1 MNTIKRLMITLV
13 VILALSGGFVLGQL
27 NPMQYI
33 AAASQASNDTAIVN
47 PSTGNRADGGFA
59 MKWWYLGGGNDFNKS
74 LEISGYPISDLR
86 TETLEDGKSYQVQ
99 YFERVRMEYH
109 PENQPPYNVLLGAF
123 GRQVMNGGNGCAPT
137 SGNGGN
143 NGPQGPSVC
152 SVPSVGDLEAMPKA
166 TIEMAPDNTWFHRV
180 FNERLFNAANN
191 WGGADSWFLAFLK
204 GPNKG
209 GAWTSYHN
217 PGEIIYRATSTH
229 TEWCLGVATAAQY
242 KAQFMDGAS
251 GNAAMNVRIKPGPP
265 AMVVTSRSS
274 CRIPVRWSSPCRSTW
289 LRRPSSRR
297 SGSAPMT
304 ARWAS
309 IPSMLGDGHFAMG
322 GGERG
327 LQHAHPSA
335 YGRTSLRLVRSH

>member
-251 GNAAMNVRIKPGPP
+251 GNAAMNVRIKPGS
-265 AMVVTSRSS
+265 MVSVRKANGQVVSQATSDGGDITIILPDSGTVVVSVSFDMAAQTFESKVWFGPYDRSVG
-274 CRIPVRWSSPCRSTW
+274 INTID
-289 LRRPSSRR
+289 
-297 SGSAPMT
+297 
-304 ARWAS
+304 AR
-309 IPSMLGDGHFAMG
+309 
-322 GGERG
+322 
-327 LQHAHPSA
+327 
-335 YGRTSLRLVRSH
+335 